1 MEAGFLQII
10 NMSITAGYV
19 ILAVMIIRL
28 FLRKA
33 PVKYSYMLWS
43 VVAFRLSM
51 PFSFHSVFSLFN
63 LNMFKASVTES
74 TTGIVMQYVPG
85 NIGIMEQQQVNLGLE
100 ATNQVINNALP
111 QGTSANSVN
120 PMQVAITVGM
130 WIWVLGIAFLA
141 VYSMVTYFRLQKRM
155 ENAVLLEKNIFQSD
169 RVQSPFIMG
178 FVEPKIY
185 IPFGLDENALRYV
198 LTHEG
203 YHLKRGD
210 HLIKLFAFLLL
221 TVHWFNPLCWMA
233 YSLMCKDMEMSC
245 DEKVLSGEENIR
257 KAYSMTLL
265 SFATNRRFPVPSPLC
280 FGETGVKA
288 RIKNVLNWKK
298 PKVWVSF
305 LAAVLCIVTVIG
317 CAGNPEEG
325 EQWVTNAEEILEGY
339 TAKETE
345 AIYAKLDEL
354 VKYKSSE
361 DFSDTAEIWIGA
373 TNSDEGYYV
382 GMMILRDAV
391 YKGLDY
397 KSDIKS
403 LEMDGTRWL
412 SVTCRAIV
420 EGENGDELYK
430 EDDFELLIPVTVDGA
445 GGVTFGNI
453 TGEWHCSHEPVID
466 EEDNTGEN
474 NEVIERVYSSYE
486 ADVTH
491 DGVPDHIVVFGATL
505 EGLEMED
512 DVEVF
517 FSKAFNWGY
526 IRVYDGSDATYDAFN
541 PGASTPIWEGNYS
554 MAHAGNG
561 QLSIAEIDGLEYLI
575 CSSMWEGQGRFDYH
589 FEVFSLDNEGRI
601 YMVEEYSVDIALKE
615 ENGFELSD
623 EQKQELA
630 AFREQTLP
638 FYEGAYLLIALDIS
652 EGAYVSDTKQTYY
665 AEEYYNSVWERCT
678 IGE

>member
-1 MEAGFLQII
+1 MEASFLQII

-28 FLRKA
+28 FLRKT

-85 NIGIMEQQQVNLGLE
+85 NIGIMEQPQVNLGLE

-120 PMQVAITVGM
+120 PMQVAMTVGM
-130 WIWVLGIAFLA
+130 WIWVLGIVFLA

-169 RVQSPFIMG
+169 KVQSPFIMG

-265 SFATNRRFPVPSPLC
+265 SFAANRRFPVPSPLC

-317 CAGNPEEG
+317 CAGNPEED
-325 EQWVTNAEEILEGY
+325 EQGVTNGEEILEGY

-354 VKYKSSE
+354 VKYKNSE
-361 DFSDTAEIWIGA
+361 EFSDTAEIWIGA

-382 GMMILRDAV
+382 GMMILRDAE

-403 LEMDGTRWL
+403 LEMDGARWL

-420 EGENGDELYK
+420 EGENGDKLYE
-430 EDDFELLIPVTVDGA
+430 EDDFELMIPVTLDGA

-453 TGEWHCSHEPVID
+453 TGEWHCSHEPVVE
-466 EEDNTGEN
+466 EEDNIEEN
-474 NEVIERVYSSYE
+474 NEVIEKAYCSYE

-526 IRVYDGSDATYDAFN
+526 IRVYDGSDTTYDIFN
-541 PGASTPIWEGNYS
+541 PGASTPIWERTYS

-561 QLSIAEIDGLEYLI
+561 QLSIAEINGLEYLI
-575 CSSMWEGQGRFDYH
+575 STNMWQGQGAISYSFNM
-589 FEVFSLDNEGRI
+589 FSLDNEGRI
-601 YMVEEYSVDIALKE
+601 YMAEEDAIDVW
-615 ENGFELSD
+615 
-623 EQKQELA
+623 QKQENGYQLTDEQLQEIA
-630 AFREQTLP
+630 AFRDRIEP
-638 FYEGAYLLIALDIS
+638 FYEGAYLFFALDIGKEPYIS
-652 EGAYVSDTKQTYY
+652 SDDRVYY
-665 AEEYYNSVWERCT
+665 AEEYYNTVWGQFVIE
-678 IGE
+678 